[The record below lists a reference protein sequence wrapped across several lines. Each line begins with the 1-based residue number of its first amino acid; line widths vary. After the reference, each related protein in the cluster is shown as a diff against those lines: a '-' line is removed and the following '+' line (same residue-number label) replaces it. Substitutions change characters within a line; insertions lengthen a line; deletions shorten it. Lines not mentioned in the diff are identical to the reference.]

1 MFWDDEP
8 ISYRDEYIDPFAD
21 LEEDLNADSDY
32 DDSHSGWD
40 EEDFDGHSDEG

>member
-8 ISYRDEYIDPFAD
+8 ISYRDEYIDPFSD
-21 LEEDLNADSDY
+21 LEEDLNPDADY

-40 EEDFDGHSDEG
+40 EEDHDYSDED